1 MNCLRVVVW
10 KAERVRYT
18 FTIHIY
24 KCVFFAIRNVF
35 LTPVMLCTYV
45 EHKHHLKVGNT
56 ARFTFFPVSCWL
68 TAILNVLK
76 ISLLFW
82 SFYMLVLW
90 CESTWRNVGFVNIRQ
105 EYIEFLCCNKCVR
118 LITVMLLLSFCVV
131 HLCFCLLCV
140 FLLSLLAVIVH
151 TCVLLRLLHP
161 CVFTLRPHLPSVSHH
176 QLLVSRSH
184 L

>member
-1 MNCLRVVVW
+1 MYICWAQTPSEVW
-10 KAERVRYT
+10 
-18 FTIHIY
+18 
-24 KCVFFAIRNVF
+24 
-35 LTPVMLCTYV
+35 
-45 EHKHHLKVGNT
+45 NT
-56 ARFTFFPVSCWL
+56 ARFSFFPVSCWL

-161 CVFTLRPHLPSVSHH
+161 CVFLCALTSLLCHIISYLFPDLIFSTRVFSCETLIFHSVCVP
-176 QLLVSRSH
+176 LVIPVFISSYF
-184 L
+184 